1 MKTKPNSFRTIMISI
16 SAINTQST
24 LAWVDF
30 SLPNYSVHLDNI
42 QVQVVYTEQ
51 TVSPS
56 TGECVHSLPEWLL
69 TGNTNTTWLS
79 ILSYFHKHLVQVI
92 NACGIFYINENTKYR
107 YVTSVRGKSYH
118 HHVIV
123 AVSCCIR
130 C

>member
-42 QVQVVYTEQ
+42 QVQVVHTEQ

-56 TGECVHSLPEWLL
+56 TGECVHSLPE
-69 TGNTNTTWLS
+69 
-79 ILSYFHKHLVQVI
+79 
-92 NACGIFYINENTKYR
+92 
-107 YVTSVRGKSYH
+107 
-118 HHVIV
+118 
-123 AVSCCIR
+123 
-130 C
+130 